1 MRLAKIATL
10 FALLFLPACAT
21 VVEGTTDT
29 VTLVT
34 EPAGARCAV
43 AREGVELGQVSP
55 TPGPLS
61 LSKSRNPLTVSC
73 DKTGHLTTARTVESE
88 FTGTTFGNIL
98 LGGVIGAVADAASG
112 ANNRYPQTI
121 SLTLVPETFASLTAL
136 EEYFTTQAN
145 QIHQQYDAADRK
157 HTDMCPQNQ
166 ADSCADALKAS
177 QARRAADLAQLNQQ
191 RSQARVAVD

>member
-1 MRLAKIATL
+1 MRAVQ
-10 FALLFLPACAT
+10 FVALLGLSFLPACAT

-61 LSKSRNPLTVSC
+61 VSKSRNPLTVSC
-73 DKTGHLTTARTVESE
+73 DKADHLTTARTVESE
-88 FTGTTFGNIL
+88 FTGTTFGNLL

-112 ANNRYPQTI
+112 ANNRYPQTV
-121 SLTLVPETFASLTAL
+121 SLTLVPETFPSATAL

-145 QIHQQYDAADRK
+145 QIHQRYDVADRK
-157 HTDMCPQNQ
+157 NVEMCPQNQ
-166 ADSCADALKAS
+166 ADSCAESLKTS
-177 QARRAADLAQLNQQ
+177 QARRAADLAQLTQQ
-191 RSQARVAVD
+191 RSQARVAVN